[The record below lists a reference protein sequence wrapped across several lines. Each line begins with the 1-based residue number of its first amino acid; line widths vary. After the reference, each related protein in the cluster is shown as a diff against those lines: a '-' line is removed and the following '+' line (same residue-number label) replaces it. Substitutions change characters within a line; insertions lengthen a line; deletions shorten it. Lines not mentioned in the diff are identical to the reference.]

1 MYIRFI
7 TSFTNAY
14 GERETGFFQAVGYL
28 RRTSSIESADLDEL
42 HTLLDWFCDHLP
54 PPDQFTKRRNHKES
68 GTAISWYR
76 DTAKE
81 YIANMYAMSK
91 ILEKYGILSS
101 VVKREDPGY
110 IVYEDDIQV
119 AAIPYREDREKV
131 V

>member
-1 MYIRFI
+1 MFIRFI
-7 TSFTNAY
+7 TSFKNSS

-28 RRTSSIESADLDEL
+28 RRTSSIESVDLDEL
-42 HTLLDWFCDHLP
+42 HALLDWFCDHLP
-54 PPDQFTKRRNHKES
+54 PPDQFTKRRNNKET
-68 GTAISWYR
+68 GTALSWYR

-81 YIANMYAMSK
+81 YIAKMYALST

-110 IVYEDDIQV
+110 IVYEDEIQV
-119 AAIPYREDREKV
+119 AAIPYREDRERV